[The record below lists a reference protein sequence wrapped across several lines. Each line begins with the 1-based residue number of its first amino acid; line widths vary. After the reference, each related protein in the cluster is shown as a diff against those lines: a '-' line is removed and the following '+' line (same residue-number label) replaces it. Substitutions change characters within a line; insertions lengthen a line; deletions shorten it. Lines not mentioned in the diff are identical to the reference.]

1 MIENENRFCCNK
13 FCLIKIHIVLHPFRL
28 RMQFLLLLLIS
39 RVISGTE
46 RGMLMNRGTV
56 VEQSRT
62 INFLQQR
69 KDAMHT
75 WWEYAIGNKSSLPK
89 TPSSN
94 RAVNVE
100 EYMEILQQVH

>member
-1 MIENENRFCCNK
+1 M
-13 FCLIKIHIVLHPFRL
+13 
-28 RMQFLLLLLIS
+28 FLTCFSIYFVSVS

-69 KDAMHT
+69 KEAMHT
-75 WWEYAIGNKSSLPK
+75 WWEYAVGIKQQTLPK
-89 TPSSN
+89 TPTL
-94 RAVNVE
+94 AVNTVFF
-100 EYMEILQQVH
+100 Y